1 MGEREGLEQT
11 LKEMPEE
18 ERPREKLLRQGSKQL
33 SNAELLAIILRTG
46 RKKETAVILSQRILG
61 RLEGLRGLIET
72 SLEELMD
79 IPGIGLAK
87 AAQLKAVAELSQ
99 RLPQVHNQEHTVRSP
114 GAAAELLMPR
124 LRYLKQEKFC
134 VILLNTKNKII
145 AIEEVTVGSLDS
157 SLVHPREVFKN
168 AIRRSS
174 AFVILAHNH
183 PSGDPQPSQEDIRV
197 TRRLVEAGELVGIRV
212 LDHIIIGD
220 GRFASLKQEGVI

>member
-1 MGEREGLEQT
+1 
-11 LKEMPEE
+11 
-18 ERPREKLLRQGSKQL
+18 
-33 SNAELLAIILRTG
+33 
-46 RKKETAVILSQRILG
+46 
-61 RLEGLRGLIET
+61 
-72 SLEELMD
+72 
-79 IPGIGLAK
+79 
-87 AAQLKAVAELSQ
+87 
-99 RLPQVHNQEHTVRSP
+99 
-114 GAAAELLMPR
+114 
-124 LRYLKQEKFC
+124 
-134 VILLNTKNKII
+134 
-145 AIEEVTVGSLDS
+145 VTVGSLDS